1 MTKRTWILCT
11 ALLLPGLMLLAGC
24 GGNSARQEADKT
36 IQNMDPESRVQ
47 LARSYFNGG
56 KTGAAM
62 LVLEEGIK
70 DYPQS
75 VSIRNYYGQLSFLI
89 GNLEV
94 AEEALLEVL
103 RLNPFM
109 TDAHNTLGAVYQEMG
124 RYNQAEQEY
133 RRTLEDRSYGTPEKV
148 YMNLGLLFKAQDRME
163 EAISMLRRAVETD
176 PGYLQAHYELA
187 GALEKTG
194 KFRES
199 AREYGVAE
207 PAFRK
212 SGEFHFRFGVVQM
225 KLGNNLEAA
234 EHFRK
239 VIDVAP
245 GSENSAKADE
255 LLEMID

>member
-1 MTKRTWILCT
+1 MTNRTWIRCT

-24 GGNSARQEADKT
+24 GGSSARQEADKT
-36 IQNMDPESRVQ
+36 IQSMDPESRVQ

-56 KTGAAM
+56 KTGDAM
-62 LVLEEGIK
+62 RVLEEGIK
-70 DYPQS
+70 EYPQS
-75 VSIRNYYGQLSFLI
+75 VSIWNYFGQLSFLT

-94 AEEALLEVL
+94 AEEALREVL

-124 RYNQAEQEY
+124 RYNLAEQEY
-133 RRTLEDRSYGTPEKV
+133 RLTMEDRSYGTPEKV

-176 PGYLQAHYELA
+176 PDYLQAHYELA

-194 KFRES
+194 KFREA

-207 PAFRK
+207 TAYRN

-234 EHFRK
+234 EHLRK

>member
-1 MTKRTWILCT
+1 MTLRTRILF
-11 ALLLPGLMLLAGC
+11 AVLLLPGLMLLVGC
-24 GGNSARQEADKT
+24 GGGTVRQEADKNV
-36 IQNMDPESRVQ
+36 QNMDPESKVR

-56 KTGAAM
+56 KTGEAM
-62 LVLEEGIK
+62 RVLEEGMREFP
-70 DYPQS
+70 DNVP
-75 VSIRNYYGQLSFLI
+75 IRNYFGQLSFLT
-89 GNLEV
+89 GNLEE
-94 AEEALLEVL
+94 AEAALREVL

-124 RYNQAEQEY
+124 RYNDSEKEY
-133 RRTLEDRSYGTPEKV
+133 LLTLEDRSYNTPEKV
-148 YMNLGLLFKAQDRME
+148 YLNLGLLFKAQDRMD

-187 GALEKTG
+187 GALEQTG
-194 KFRES
+194 KYRES

-207 PAFRK
+207 PAYRK
-212 SGEFHFRFGVVQM
+212 SGEFHFRCGVVHM
-225 KLGNNLEAA
+225 KLGNNLDAA

-255 LLEMID
+255 LLELIN